1 MFLMENQFKEI
12 FGAWIAAIG
21 TITSAIG
28 STPFDFISSN
38 VRKDLNVYGN
48 VLQAVG
54 NALEAD
60 GQGEVSLEQIGN
72 EIQSI
77 GNVTVISGLI
87 IEFKEETQ
95 IKLVIAGNWTQALGG
110 LTALADEFE
119 DASDKDE
126 SLNIIGNLLQSIGNS
141 LQAIGGIEELKS
153 IRNEDRSN
161 KEGNVNDVEKDIDTQ
176 VNKKTNENEEGKLI
190 DIIGSWVQAVGSVIS
205 LIGQI
210 REESEELEGNDE

>member
-1 MFLMENQFKEI
+1 MENQFKEI
-12 FGAWIAAIG
+12 FGAWVAAIG

-28 STPFDFISSN
+28 STPFEFISSN

-87 IEFKEETQ
+87 IESKEEIQ

-110 LTALADEFE
+110 LTALADEFG
-119 DASDKDE
+119 DTSDKDE
-126 SLNIIGNLLQSIGNS
+126 SFSIIGNLLQSIGNS
-141 LQAIGGIEELKS
+141 LQAIGGIDELKS
-153 IRNEDRSN
+153 IRNKEHSN
-161 KEGNVNDVEKDIDTQ
+161 KERSVNDVKKDTDTQ
-176 VNKKTNENEEGKLI
+176 GKNETNENEEGQLI

-205 LIGQI
+205 LIGLI
-210 REESEELEGNDE
+210 REESEGLEGDDE

>member
-1 MFLMENQFKEI
+1 MENQFKEI
-12 FGAWIAAIG
+12 FGAWVAAIG

-60 GQGEVSLEQIGN
+60 GQGEVSLEKIGN

-87 IEFKEETQ
+87 IDFKEETQ

-119 DASDKDE
+119 DTSDKDE
-126 SLNIIGNLLQSIGNS
+126 HLNIIGNLLQSIGNS
-141 LQAIGGIEELKS
+141 LQAIGGIDELKS
-153 IRNEDRSN
+153 IRNEDQSN
-161 KEGNVNDVEKDIDTQ
+161 KEGNVNDVEKDTNTQ
-176 VNKKTNENEEGKLI
+176 VNNETNENKEGKLI
-190 DIIGSWVQAVGSVIS
+190 DIIGSWVQAAGSVIS

>member
-1 MFLMENQFKEI
+1 MENQFKEI
-12 FGAWIAAIG
+12 FGAWVAAIG

-60 GQGEVSLEQIGN
+60 GQGEVSLEKIGN

-87 IEFKEETQ
+87 IDFKEETQ

-119 DASDKDE
+119 DTSDKDE
-126 SLNIIGNLLQSIGNS
+126 HLNIIGNLLQSIGNS
-141 LQAIGGIEELKS
+141 LQAIGGIDELKS
-153 IRNEDRSN
+153 IRNEDQSN
-161 KEGNVNDVEKDIDTQ
+161 KEGNVNDVKKDTNTQ
-176 VNKKTNENEEGKLI
+176 VNNETNENEEGKLI

>member
-1 MFLMENQFKEI
+1 MENQFKEI
-12 FGAWIAAIG
+12 FGAWVAAIG

-28 STPFDFISSN
+28 STPFEFISSN

-119 DASDKDE
+119 DTSDKDE

-141 LQAIGGIEELKS
+141 LQAIGGIDELKI
-153 IRNEDRSN
+153 IRNKEQSN
-161 KEGNVNDVEKDIDTQ
+161 KERSVNDGEKDTDTQ
-176 VNKKTNENEEGKLI
+176 VNKKINENEEGKLI

>member
-1 MFLMENQFKEI
+1 MENQFKEI
-12 FGAWIAAIG
+12 FGAWVAAIG

-72 EIQSI
+72 EIQSF

-119 DASDKDE
+119 DTSDKDE

-161 KEGNVNDVEKDIDTQ
+161 REGNIKDVEKDIDTQ
-176 VNKKTNENEEGKLI
+176 VNNETNENEEGKLI

>member
-1 MFLMENQFKEI
+1 MENQLKEI
-12 FGAWIAAIG
+12 FGALIAAIG

-28 STPFDFISSN
+28 STPFYFISSN

-60 GQGEVSLEQIGN
+60 GQGGISLEKIGN

-77 GNVTVISGLI
+77 GNVTVISGLV
-87 IEFKEETQ
+87 IEFQNETK

-119 DASDKDE
+119 DSSDKDE
-126 SLNIIGNLLQSIGNS
+126 SLNIVGNLLQATGNS
-141 LQAIGGIEELKS
+141 LQAIGGIYELKS
-153 IRNEDRSN
+153 KRELRQFSKEDRSN
-161 KEGNVNDVEKDIDTQ
+161 DVEENLETQ
-176 VNKKTNENEEGKLI
+176 VNSEPDENKKGQLV
-190 DIIGSWVQAVGSVIS
+190 DIAGSWIQAVGSVIS

-210 REESEELEGNDE
+210 REESEELEGSD

>member
-1 MFLMENQFKEI
+1 MENQFKEI
-12 FGAWIAAIG
+12 FGAWVTAIG

-60 GQGEVSLEQIGN
+60 GQEEVSLEKIGN

-87 IEFKEETQ
+87 IDFKEETQ

-119 DASDKDE
+119 DISDKDE

-141 LQAIGGIEELKS
+141 LQAIGGIKELKS
-153 IRNEDRSN
+153 IRNKEQSN
-161 KEGNVNDVEKDIDTQ
+161 KERSVNDVEKDTDIQ
-176 VNKKTNENEEGKLI
+176 VENETNENEEGKLI

-210 REESEELEGNDE
+210 REESEELEGDDE

>member
-1 MFLMENQFKEI
+1 MENQFKEI

-38 VRKDLNVYGN
+38 LRKDLNVYGN

-110 LTALADEFE
+110 LTALA
-119 DASDKDE
+119 DE

>member
-1 MFLMENQFKEI
+1 MENQFKEI
-12 FGAWIAAIG
+12 FGAWVAAIG

-60 GQGEVSLEQIGN
+60 GQGEVSLEKIGN

-87 IEFKEETQ
+87 IDFKEETQ

-119 DASDKDE
+119 DTSDKDE
-126 SLNIIGNLLQSIGNS
+126 HLNIIGNLLQSIGNS
-141 LQAIGGIEELKS
+141 LQAIGGIDELKS
-153 IRNEDRSN
+153 IRNEDQSN
-161 KEGNVNDVEKDIDTQ
+161 KEGNVNDVEKDTNTQ
-176 VNKKTNENEEGKLI
+176 VNNETNENEEGKLI
-190 DIIGSWVQAVGSVIS
+190 DIIGSWVQAVGSVVS

-210 REESEELEGNDE
+210 REENEELEGNDE

>member
-1 MFLMENQFKEI
+1 MENQFKEI
-12 FGAWIAAIG
+12 FGAWVAAIG

-28 STPFDFISSN
+28 STPFEFISSN

-119 DASDKDE
+119 DTSDKDE
-126 SLNIIGNLLQSIGNS
+126 FLNIIGNLLQSIGNS

-153 IRNEDRSN
+153 IRNENRSN
-161 KEGNVNDVEKDIDTQ
+161 IEGNVNDVEKDIDTQ

-210 REESEELEGNDE
+210 REESEELEGSDE

>member
-1 MFLMENQFKEI
+1 MENQFKEI
-12 FGAWIAAIG
+12 FGAGVAAIG

-87 IEFKEETQ
+87 IDFKEETQ

-119 DASDKDE
+119 DTSDKDE
-126 SLNIIGNLLQSIGNS
+126 HLNIIGNLLQSIGNS
-141 LQAIGGIEELKS
+141 LQAIGGIDELKS
-153 IRNEDRSN
+153 IRNEDQSN
-161 KEGNVNDVEKDIDTQ
+161 KEGNVNDVEKDTNTQ
-176 VNKKTNENEEGKLI
+176 VNNETNENEEGKLI

>member
-1 MFLMENQFKEI
+1 MENQFKEI
-12 FGAWIAAIG
+12 FGAWVAAIG

-119 DASDKDE
+119 DTSDKDE

-153 IRNEDRSN
+153 IRNEDCSN
-161 KEGNVNDVEKDIDTQ
+161 KEGTVNDVEKDIDTQ
-176 VNKKTNENEEGKLI
+176 INNETSENEEGKLI

-210 REESEELEGNDE
+210 REESEELEEGDE

>member
-1 MFLMENQFKEI
+1 MENQLKEI
-12 FGAWIAAIG
+12 FGALVAAIG

-28 STPFDFISSN
+28 STPFHFISGN

-60 GQGEVSLEQIGN
+60 GQGEISLEKIGN
-72 EIQSI
+72 EIQSL
-77 GNVTVISGLI
+77 GNVTVISGLVI
-87 IEFKEETQ
+87 DFKEETQ

-110 LTALADEFE
+110 LTALADEFN
-119 DASDKDE
+119 DTSDNEE

-141 LQAIGGIEELKS
+141 LQAIGGIYELKS
-153 IRNEDRSN
+153 NRDEEQYN
-161 KEGNVNDVEKDIDTQ
+161 KEGKVNGVGKDTDTQ
-176 VNKKTNENEEGKLI
+176 VNSETNENEEGQRI
-190 DIIGSWVQAVGSVIS
+190 NVVGSWIQAVGSVIS

-210 REESEELEGNDE
+210 REESEELEGND

>member
-1 MFLMENQFKEI
+1 MENQFKEI

-28 STPFDFISSN
+28 STPFEFISSN

-119 DASDKDE
+119 DTSDKDE

-153 IRNEDRSN
+153 IRNENRSN
-161 KEGNVNDVEKDIDTQ
+161 IEGNVNDVEKDIDTQ

-210 REESEELEGNDE
+210 REESEELEGSDE

>member
-1 MFLMENQFKEI
+1 MENQFKEI
-12 FGAWIAAIG
+12 FGAWVAAIG

-87 IEFKEETQ
+87 IGFKEETQ

-119 DASDKDE
+119 DTSDKDE

-161 KEGNVNDVEKDIDTQ
+161 KEGNINDVVKDIDTQ
-176 VNKKTNENEEGKLI
+176 VNNETNENEEGKLI

-210 REESEELEGNDE
+210 REENEELEGDDE

>member
-1 MFLMENQFKEI
+1 MENQFKEI
-12 FGAWIAAIG
+12 FGAWVAAIG

-87 IEFKEETQ
+87 MEFKEETQ

-119 DASDKDE
+119 DTSDKDE
-126 SLNIIGNLLQSIGNS
+126 YLNIIGNLLQSIGNS
-141 LQAIGGIEELKS
+141 LQAIGGIEELRS

-161 KEGNVNDVEKDIDTQ
+161 KEGNINDVEKDIDTQ
-176 VNKKTNENEEGKLI
+176 VNNETNENEEGKLI

-210 REESEELEGNDE
+210 REESEELKGNDE

>member
-1 MFLMENQFKEI
+1 MENQFKEI
-12 FGAWIAAIG
+12 FGAWVAAIG

-60 GQGEVSLEQIGN
+60 GQGEVSLEKIGN

-87 IEFKEETQ
+87 IDFKEETQ

-119 DASDKDE
+119 DTSDKDE
-126 SLNIIGNLLQSIGNS
+126 YLNIIGNLLQSIGNS
-141 LQAIGGIEELKS
+141 LQAIGGIDELKS
-153 IRNEDRSN
+153 IRNKEQSN
-161 KEGNVNDVEKDIDTQ
+161 KERSVNDGEKDTDTQ
-176 VNKKTNENEEGKLI
+176 VNNEANENEEGKLI

-210 REESEELEGNDE
+210 REESEELEGDNE

>member
-1 MFLMENQFKEI
+1 M
-12 FGAWIAAIG
+12 FGAWVAAIG

-28 STPFDFISSN
+28 STPFEFISSN

-87 IEFKEETQ
+87 IESKEETQ

-110 LTALADEFE
+110 LTALADEFG
-119 DASDKDE
+119 DTSDKDE
-126 SLNIIGNLLQSIGNS
+126 SFSIIGNLLQSIGNS
-141 LQAIGGIEELKS
+141 LQAIGGIDELKS
-153 IRNEDRSN
+153 IRNKEHSN
-161 KEGNVNDVEKDIDTQ
+161 KERSVNDVKKDTDTQ
-176 VNKKTNENEEGKLI
+176 GKNETNENEEGQLI

-205 LIGQI
+205 LIGLI
-210 REESEELEGNDE
+210 REESEGLEGDDE

>member
-1 MFLMENQFKEI
+1 MENQLKEI
-12 FGAWIAAIG
+12 FGALIAAIG

-28 STPFDFISSN
+28 STPFYFIGSN
-38 VRKDLNVYGN
+38 VRKELNVYGN

-60 GQGEVSLEQIGN
+60 GQGEISLEKIGN

-77 GNVTVISGLI
+77 GNVTVISGLV
-87 IEFKEETQ
+87 IEFKDETK

-126 SLNIIGNLLQSIGNS
+126 SFNIVGNLLQAIGNS
-141 LQAIGGIEELKS
+141 LQAIGGIYELKS
-153 IRNEDRSN
+153 KRELRQFSKEDRSN
-161 KEGNVNDVEKDIDTQ
+161 DVEENLETQ
-176 VNKKTNENEEGKLI
+176 VNSEPGENKKGQLV
-190 DIIGSWVQAVGSVIS
+190 DIAGSWIQAVGSVIS

-210 REESEELEGNDE
+210 REESEELEGSD

>member
-1 MFLMENQFKEI
+1 MENQFKEI
-12 FGAWIAAIG
+12 FGAWVAAIG

-38 VRKDLNVYGN
+38 VRKDLNIYGN

-60 GQGEVSLEQIGN
+60 GQGEVSLEKIGN
-72 EIQSI
+72 EIQSF

-87 IEFKEETQ
+87 IDFKEETQ

-110 LTALADEFE
+110 LIALADEFE
-119 DASDKDE
+119 DTSDKDE

-141 LQAIGGIEELKS
+141 LQAIGGIDELKS
-153 IRNEDRSN
+153 IRNEDQSN
-161 KEGNVNDVEKDIDTQ
+161 KEGNVNDVEKDTNTQ
-176 VNKKTNENEEGKLI
+176 VNNETNENEEGKLI
-190 DIIGSWVQAVGSVIS
+190 GIIGSWVQAVGSVIS

>member
-1 MFLMENQFKEI
+1 MENQFKEI
-12 FGAWIAAIG
+12 FGAWVAAIG

-28 STPFDFISSN
+28 STPFDFMSSN

-60 GQGEVSLEQIGN
+60 GQGEVSLEKIGN

-87 IEFKEETQ
+87 IDFKEETQ

-119 DASDKDE
+119 DTSDKDE
-126 SLNIIGNLLQSIGNS
+126 HLNIIGNLLQTIGNS
-141 LQAIGGIEELKS
+141 LQAIGGIDELKS
-153 IRNEDRSN
+153 IRNEDQSN
-161 KEGNVNDVEKDIDTQ
+161 KEGNVNDVEKDTNTQ
-176 VNKKTNENEEGKLI
+176 VNNETNENEEGKLI

>member
-1 MFLMENQFKEI
+1 MENQFKEI

-38 VRKDLNVYGN
+38 LRKDLNVYGN

-77 GNVTVISGLI
+77 SNVTVISGLI

>member
-1 MFLMENQFKEI
+1 MENQFKEI
-12 FGAWIAAIG
+12 FGAWVAAIG

-60 GQGEVSLEQIGN
+60 GQGEVSLEKIGN

-87 IEFKEETQ
+87 IDFKEETQ

-110 LTALADEFE
+110 LTALANEFE
-119 DASDKDE
+119 DTSDKDE
-126 SLNIIGNLLQSIGNS
+126 HLNIIGNLLQSIGNS
-141 LQAIGGIEELKS
+141 LQAIGGIDELKS
-153 IRNEDRSN
+153 IRNEDQSN
-161 KEGNVNDVEKDIDTQ
+161 KEGNVNDVEKDTNTQ
-176 VNKKTNENEEGKLI
+176 VNNETNENEEGKLI
-190 DIIGSWVQAVGSVIS
+190 DIIGSWVQAVGSVVS

-210 REESEELEGNDE
+210 REENEELEGNDE

>member
-1 MFLMENQFKEI
+1 MENQFKEI
-12 FGAWIAAIG
+12 FGAWVAAIG

-60 GQGEVSLEQIGN
+60 GQEEVSLEKIGN

-87 IEFKEETQ
+87 IDFKEETQ

-119 DASDKDE
+119 DTSDKDE
-126 SLNIIGNLLQSIGNS
+126 YLNIIGNLLQSIGNS
-141 LQAIGGIEELKS
+141 LQAIGGIDELKS
-153 IRNEDRSN
+153 IRNEDQSN
-161 KEGNVNDVEKDIDTQ
+161 KEGNVNYVEKDTNTQ
-176 VNKKTNENEEGKLI
+176 VNNETNENEEGKLI

-210 REESEELEGNDE
+210 REESEELEGDDE

>member
-1 MFLMENQFKEI
+1 MENQFKEI
-12 FGAWIAAIG
+12 FGALVAAIG

-28 STPFDFISSN
+28 STPFEFISSN

-119 DASDKDE
+119 DTSDKDE

-153 IRNEDRSN
+153 IRNENRSN

>member
-1 MFLMENQFKEI
+1 MENQFKEI
-12 FGAWIAAIG
+12 FGAWVAAIG

-60 GQGEVSLEQIGN
+60 GQGEVSLEKIGN

-87 IEFKEETQ
+87 IDFKEETQ

-141 LQAIGGIEELKS
+141 LQAIGGIDELKS
-153 IRNEDRSN
+153 IRNEDQSN
-161 KEGNVNDVEKDIDTQ
+161 KKGNVNNVEKDTDTQ
-176 VNKKTNENEEGKLI
+176 VNNETNENEEGKLI

>member
-1 MFLMENQFKEI
+1 MENQFKEI
-12 FGAWIAAIG
+12 FGAWVAAIG

-28 STPFDFISSN
+28 STPFNFISSN

-87 IEFKEETQ
+87 IDFKEETQ

-119 DASDKDE
+119 DTSDKDE
-126 SLNIIGNLLQSIGNS
+126 HLNIIGNLLQSIGNS
-141 LQAIGGIEELKS
+141 LQAIGGIDELKS
-153 IRNEDRSN
+153 IRNEEQSN
-161 KEGNVNDVEKDIDTQ
+161 KEGKVNAVEKDTNTQ
-176 VNKKTNENEEGKLI
+176 VNNETNENEEGKLI

>member
-1 MFLMENQFKEI
+1 MENQFKEI
-12 FGAWIAAIG
+12 FGAWMAAIG

-72 EIQSI
+72 EIQSF

-119 DASDKDE
+119 DTSDKDE

-161 KEGNVNDVEKDIDTQ
+161 REGNIKDVEKDIDTQ
-176 VNKKTNENEEGKLI
+176 VNNETNENEEGKLI

>member
-1 MFLMENQFKEI
+1 MENQFKEI
-12 FGAWIAAIG
+12 FGAWVAAIG

-60 GQGEVSLEQIGN
+60 GQGEVSLEKIGN

-87 IEFKEETQ
+87 IDFKEETQ

-110 LTALADEFE
+110 LTALADEFK
-119 DASDKDE
+119 DTSDKDE

-141 LQAIGGIEELKS
+141 LQAIGGIDELKS
-153 IRNEDRSN
+153 IRNEDQSN
-161 KEGNVNDVEKDIDTQ
+161 KEGNANDVEKDTDVQ
-176 VNKKTNENEEGKLI
+176 VNHETNENEEGKLI

>member
-1 MFLMENQFKEI
+1 MENQLKEI
-12 FGAWIAAIG
+12 FGALIAAIG

-28 STPFDFISSN
+28 STPFYFISSN

-60 GQGEVSLEQIGN
+60 GQGGISLEKIGN

-77 GNVTVISGLI
+77 GNVTVISGLV
-87 IEFKEETQ
+87 IEFQNETK

-119 DASDKDE
+119 DSSDKDE
-126 SLNIIGNLLQSIGNS
+126 SLNIVGNLLQATGNS
-141 LQAIGGIEELKS
+141 LQAIGGIYELKS
-153 IRNEDRSN
+153 KRELRQFSKEDRSN
-161 KEGNVNDVEKDIDTQ
+161 DVEGNLETQ
-176 VNKKTNENEEGKLI
+176 VNSEPGENKKGQLV
-190 DIIGSWVQAVGSVIS
+190 DIAGSWIQAVGSVIS

-210 REESEELEGNDE
+210 REESEELEGSD